1 MDADR
6 DSNAP
11 RPEISAH
18 VASCV
23 IRVGELDPSLK
34 FYCDVFSCNVAVR
47 ETDMA
52 LPVAPNGFHIH
63 LHAVSRRRRAA
74 DTVGIQYLLWATDT
88 ESDLQE
94 FAQRLRAYDPAVF
107 SHNENGVTVIEGFDP
122 DGVRVL
128 IGYPSAFQLPRT
140 VIAARL
146 HA

>member
-1 MDADR
+1 MAC
-6 DSNAP
+6 AP
-11 RPEISAH
+11 RCC
-18 VASCV
+18 ASCA
-23 IRVGELDPSLK
+23 IRVRELDPSLK

-94 FAQRLRAYDPAVF
+94 SAQRLRAYDPAVF
-107 SHNENGVTVIEGFDP
+107 SHNENGVTVIEGLDP
-122 DGVRVL
+122 EGLRVL
-128 IGYPSAFQLPRT
+128 IGYPSPFQLPRT

>member
-23 IRVGELDPSLK
+23 IRVRELDPSLK
-34 FYCDVFSCNVAVR
+34 FYCDVFSCDVAVC
-47 ETDMA
+47 EADMA
-52 LPVAPNGFHIH
+52 LLVAPNGFHIY
-63 LHAVSRRRRAA
+63 LHAPSLRRRAA

-107 SHNENGVTVIEGFDP
+107 SHTENGVTVIEGLDP

-128 IGYPSAFQLPRT
+128 IGYPSPFQLPRT